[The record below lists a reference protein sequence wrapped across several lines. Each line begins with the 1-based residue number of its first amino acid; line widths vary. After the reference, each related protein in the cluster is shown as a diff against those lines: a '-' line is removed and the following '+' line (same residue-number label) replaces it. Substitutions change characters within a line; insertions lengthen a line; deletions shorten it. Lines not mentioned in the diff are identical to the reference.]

1 MIIVKGNEVKN
12 CAAEMSLEMFEKVS
26 EILGEA
32 VVPPNMKSG
41 AFKYESEIDKYCD
54 VLEAAGL
61 PLGVVE
67 EMELEEFME
76 AVKNWC
82 SHVPEPYPMIKEFEL
97 NGRTYQAFE
106 GEEYKLPV
114 KDGRLIENYA
124 KQNPKKYLAEMLAV
138 IFKDTQLTKNEHFEN
153 SHIKRKANIFRKE
166 LKGSVA
172 VPYAMLI
179 AKKILVSGAKKLEAQ
194 KQKEADQNGEL
205 KEVLNSKDE
214 NA

>member
-1 MIIVKGNEVKN
+1 MIIVKGHEVKN
-12 CAAEMSLEMFEKVS
+12 CAAEMSLQMFEKVS
-26 EILGEA
+26 EILGEEIA
-32 VVPPNMKSG
+32 LPNATKK
-41 AFKYESEIDKYCD
+41 AFKYETQIEKYCD

-67 EMELEEFME
+67 EMELEEFQE

-82 SHVPEPYPMIKEFEL
+82 AHVPEPYPMLKEIEV
-97 NGRTYQAFE
+97 NGRTYRAFE
-106 GEEYKLPV
+106 GEVYKLPV
-114 KDGRLIENYA
+114 KDGKLIEKYA

-138 IFKDTQLTKNEHFEN
+138 IFKDTQLTAAEHFEN
-153 SHIKRKANIFRKE
+153 AHIKHKANIFRKE

-179 AKKILVSGAKKLEAQ
+179 ARKILVSGAKELENA
-194 KQKEADQNGEL
+194 KQKEAEQNGEL
-205 KEVLNSKDE
+205 KEVLNSNDE

>member
-1 MIIVKGNEVKN
+1 MVIVKGHEVMN
-12 CAAEMSLEMFEKVS
+12 CAAEMSLEMFERVS
-26 EILGEA
+26 AILSEEIAL
-32 VVPPNMKSG
+32 PNSTKG
-41 AFKYESEIDKYCD
+41 AFKYETQIEKYCD

-67 EMELEEFME
+67 EMELEEFQK
-76 AVKNWC
+76 AVKEWC
-82 SHVPEPYPMIKEFEL
+82 SFVPEPYEMIKEFEL
-97 NGRTYQAFE
+97 NGRTYKAFE

-114 KDGRLIENYA
+114 KDGRLIEKYA
-124 KQNPKKYLAEMLAV
+124 KANNKKYLAEMLAV
-138 IFKDTQLTKNEHFEN
+138 IFKDTELTNAEHYAN
-153 SHIKRKANIFRKE
+153 AHIKNKANIFRKQ

-179 AKKILVSGAKKLEAQ
+179 AKKILVSGAKELENANE
-194 KQKEADQNGEL
+194 KEAEQM